1 MVDPLV
7 MKKLAAAVTIAV
19 ITSMGAAAEF
29 ELSGSV
35 GAENR
40 LFFMGPTRPGPL
52 QTYQG
57 SLELE
62 LDARWSFGGGKWDI
76 VAVPYARLDGRDTS
90 RTHFDMRE
98 AYVRFNGDTVSFR
111 AGLGKVF
118 WGVAE
123 SVHLVDIINQSD
135 SVEDIDNEDKLGQP
149 MIELSV
155 QRDWGLLTGYVLPA
169 FRKRTFPG
177 VDGRLGFA
185 LPINNDLAR
194 FDQGADDS
202 ADVDFALRYSHY
214 FGDWDVGL
222 SVFHGANREPRFVVN
237 DQANAIAPFYDDITQ
252 YGVDIQYTNEVWLWK
267 LEGIV
272 RDTSFETFTAAV
284 GGVEYSFYGITESGA
299 DLGVIVEFQYDGR
312 SENPLIAP
320 FTIADNDVMA
330 GLRYSANDSADSSVL
345 LGVVTDIE
353 DASMSGI
360 LEATTRFG
368 DNWVGEI
375 EGRFFMNVDADN
387 ILFGFKDDSH
397 VMLRLTRYF

>member
-1 MVDPLV
+1 MLNLV
-7 MKKLAAAVTIAV
+7 MRKHVWSAMVLAAISTEV
-19 ITSMGAAAEF
+19 AADF
-29 ELSGSV
+29 ELSGSL

-40 LFFMGPTRPGPL
+40 LFFEGPSLPGQL

-62 LDARWSFGGGKWDI
+62 LDARWSSGDGNWD
-76 VAVPYARLDGRDTS
+76 VVLVPYARLDGRDTS

-98 AYVRFNGDTVSFR
+98 AYVRFNGDNVSVR

-149 MIELSV
+149 MLEVSW
-155 QRDWGLLTGYVLPA
+155 QQDWGLFTGYVLPA

-177 VDGRLGFA
+177 QEGRLRVP
-185 LPINNDLAR
+185 LLLDNDLAR
-194 FDQGADDS
+194 FDQGEDDN

-222 SVFHGANREPRFVVN
+222 SVFHGASREPRFILN
-237 DQANAIAPFYDDITQ
+237 TEANAFAPFYDDITQ
-252 YGVDIQYTNEVWLWK
+252 YGVDVQYTNEAWLWK

-272 RDTSFETFTAAV
+272 RDTPFETFAAAV
-284 GGVEYSFYGITESGA
+284 GGVEYSFYGITDSGA
-299 DLGVIVEFQYDGR
+299 DLGVIAELQYDGR
-312 SENPLIAP
+312 SQDPLVSP
-320 FTIADNDVMA
+320 FSIADNDMML
-330 GLRYSANDSADSSVL
+330 GLRYSANDSADTSVL
-345 LGVVTDIE
+345 AGVVTDLE

-375 EGRFFMNVDADN
+375 EGRFFMNVDPDSFLSVFEN
-387 ILFGFKDDSH
+387 DSH
-397 VMLRLTRYF
+397 IMFRLTRYF

>member
-1 MVDPLV
+1 MV
-7 MKKLAAAVTIAV
+7 MKKIAATMGLAAAAST
-19 ITSMGAAAEF
+19 GAAADF
-29 ELSGSV
+29 DLSGSL

-40 LFFMGPTRPGPL
+40 LFFEGPAIPGQL

-62 LDARWSFGGGKWDI
+62 LDARWSLDGGKWDI
-76 VAVPYARLDGRDTS
+76 VAVPYARLDGRDTG

-98 AYVRFNGDTVSFR
+98 AYVRFNGDSVSLR
-111 AGLGKVF
+111 AGLGRVF

-149 MIELSV
+149 MIEISL
-155 QRDWGLLTGYVLPA
+155 QQDWGLLTGYILPA

-177 VDGRLGFA
+177 VDGRLGFP
-185 LPINNDLAR
+185 LPIDNDLAR

-222 SVFHGANREPRFVVN
+222 SVFRGASREPRFIL
-237 DQANAIAPFYDDITQ
+237 DAGAGAIAPFYDDITQ
-252 YGVDIQYTNEVWLWK
+252 YGADIQYTNEAWLWK
-267 LEGIV
+267 LEAII
-272 RDTSFETFTAAV
+272 RDTPFETFAAAV

-299 DLGVIVEFQYDGR
+299 DLGIIAEFQYDGR
-312 SENPLIAP
+312 SHNPLIAP
-320 FTIADNDVMA
+320 FTVADNDVMT

-353 DASMSGI
+353 DASMSGVI
-360 LEATTRFG
+360 EATTRFG
-368 DNWVGEI
+368 DNWIGEI
-375 EGRFFMNVDADN
+375 EGRFFMNVDRDN
-387 ILFGFKDDSH
+387 TLFAFKDDSH